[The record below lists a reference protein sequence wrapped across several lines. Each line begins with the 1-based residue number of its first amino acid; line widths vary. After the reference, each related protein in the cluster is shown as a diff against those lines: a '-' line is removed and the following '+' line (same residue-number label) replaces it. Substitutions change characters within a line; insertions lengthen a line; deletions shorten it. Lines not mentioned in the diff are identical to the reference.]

1 MYSTEL
7 FDELKS
13 IKFQNIELD
22 INKINDYLHQVNQD
36 HKCLI
41 KYILD
46 NTIHI
51 KTDTI
56 NNTLR
61 EMTINYLKSDNKII
75 PDYVFLPKKIGS
87 EQYFFSQI
95 YDLFPSISIP
105 NNIISDYKFP
115 EELSSIKN
123 VDILIVDD
131 ASFSGIN
138 TIEKIDK
145 LVFLN
150 KKIKFNFIIIIP
162 YQLKQINQDYLNKV
176 ISPNQISRINII
188 QVPGF
193 IIPPYIELNNT
204 KLENDELKISTCFF
218 DHKVPNNHGSW
229 PQIYLQGKLYT
240 KGKKDYGSLFIND
253 HNPTKK
259 PILDVFTKFGF

>member
-1 MYSTEL
+1 MYSIEL
-7 FDELKS
+7 FNELKTVIFPD
-13 IKFQNIELD
+13 IKLD
-22 INKINDYLHQVNQD
+22 KNNNYLYQVNKDYKDQ
-36 HKCLI
+36 I

-46 NTIHI
+46 NTILI
-51 KTDTI
+51 KTQTI
-56 NNTLR
+56 NNILR
-61 EMTINYLKSDNKII
+61 EMTINYLKFDNKII

-105 NNIISDYKFP
+105 KNIISDYK
-115 EELSSIKN
+115 LSKKLLSNKKL
-123 VDILIVDD
+123 DILIVDD

-145 LVFLN
+145 LLFLN

-162 YQLKQINQDYLNKV
+162 YQLKQINQDYLNK
-176 ISPNQISRINII
+176 IIPPNQLGRVNII

-193 IIPPYIELNNT
+193 LTPPHVELDNT
-204 KLENDELKISTCFF
+204 ILENNQLKISTCFF

-229 PQIYLQGKLYT
+229 PQIYLEGKLYI

-253 HNPTKK
+253 NIPTKK